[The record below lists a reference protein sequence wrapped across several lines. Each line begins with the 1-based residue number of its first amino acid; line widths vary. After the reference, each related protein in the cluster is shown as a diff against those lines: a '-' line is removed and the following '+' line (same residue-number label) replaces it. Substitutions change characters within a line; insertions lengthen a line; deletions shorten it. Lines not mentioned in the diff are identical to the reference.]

1 MASACLASIT
11 KAYGTD
17 MGNDVFENMTADLL
31 AMDARA
37 ERRNSILQ
45 AEYDAWRDEFVF
57 DGIRGMRYG
66 QSFCNHFDITDYVLF
81 YMLDWDK
88 ADQHIRKLYLAKC

>member
-1 MASACLASIT
+1 
-11 KAYGTD
+11 
-17 MGNDVFENMTADLL
+17 MGNDAFENMTADLL
-31 AMDARA
+31 AMDARV

-57 DGIRGMRYG
+57 DGIRGLRYG

-81 YMLDWDK
+81 YMLDWDR
-88 ADQHIRKLYLAKC
+88 ADQHIRTVYLEKC

>member
-1 MASACLASIT
+1 
-11 KAYGTD
+11 

-31 AMDARA
+31 AMDTRV
-37 ERRNSILQ
+37 ERQHSVTQ
-45 AEYDAWRDEFVF
+45 TEYRAWRGEFVF

-66 QSFCNHFDITDYVLF
+66 QSFCNHFGITDYVLF
-81 YMLDWDK
+81 YMLDWDR